1 MISVYSF
8 RRLEL
13 GPRLAIVAMRTVIRT
28 GIERANVIK
37 AMAQINRFS

>member
-8 RRLEL
+8 RRLKL

-28 GIERANVIK
+28 GIEETYLIK
-37 AMAQINRFS
+37 AMAQSNRFS